1 MNRTLLTVALLLTA
15 NCSRQ
20 EQPAPAPANDVAAT
34 PAAPAPK
41 AAVAALK
48 GSWKVTGPSGLTATF
63 TGAQATLASGC
74 MRRAWTYSQTGNTV
88 AFKSSPGGSSNCGQ
102 SPSAAQEG
110 AFSTL
115 DEANLAVFGDDG
127 RTVMLSGLGGTLQ
140 LEQR

>member
-1 MNRTLLTVALLLTA
+1 MTRTLLIAALLLTA
-15 NCSRQ
+15 NCSKQ
-20 EQPAPAPANDVAAT
+20 DEPAPAPANDAAPT
-34 PAAPAPK
+34 PAAPAAK
-41 AAVAALK
+41 AKVPPLK
-48 GSWKVTGPSGLTATF
+48 GTWSVTGPSGLTATF

-74 MRRAWTYSQTGNTV
+74 MHRAWTYSQTGNTV

-102 SPSAAQEG
+102 TPSAAQEG

-115 DEANLAVFGDDG
+115 DDANLAVFGDDG